1 MTEYLPMELYALP
14 WDGVMA
20 HPYGEDYQL
29 CGRNVRSLI
38 TRQESHDFNRER
50 SQGRGFFYS
59 QIIIFFYKEIFE
71 DDCYF

>member
-50 SQGRGFFYS
+50 SQS
-59 QIIIFFYKEIFE
+59 QIIIFYKEFLRY
-71 DDCYF
+71 DCYF